1 MKNMKKIVA
10 LLVAVLMLVA
20 SVSAFAEEKD
30 NAGTLNR
37 QDVGAVDG
45 ALTVAGLQVGDVVN
59 FYKVIQWNANT
70 GWGWTTDF
78 DDIEEVGRG
87 MVAGTPN
94 SVVNATEAEKTDGI
108 AGNVLTYVIGKPA
121 EYSVNASTGV
131 STRTKAAI
139 PGRINSELAAELA
152 KLKPNSAKYTATVA
166 EGATQVSITTNLEPG
181 LYLAMINP
189 HTPGMIYN
197 PVFVSADYATD
208 ANGKLTGMDVAQS
221 STWTVG
227 LNDSYSDNAIAKVKT
242 ITVTKTVD
250 DPDTTVPT
258 GNDADADEGTTVDV
272 GEIVKYTVKT
282 TMPEYSDSYTWA
294 KFDIKDTLTNLKLV
308 VDTEHPVKVMV
319 GTVGATLGTSDEVD
333 ATASTYTLT
342 AENDTTSLEV
352 SFKTAYIL
360 EQDAA
365 KDVWV
370 TYYAKVTD
378 TALKNVNPEKNEVTV
393 EFSNNPDNST
403 DYGVL
408 KDVTNEYTFSL
419 DAALFGDG
427 SYETSELIKIGLDK
441 DGNLLTEK
449 HTYHNTVQTAP
460 LQGAV
465 FGLFTS
471 AEAANN
477 AVGNNAEQLKNADG
491 IYKNGIYTDG
501 AIFTSNDIGKLNI
514 KGLDV
519 GTYYLVETLAPDG
532 FIRDQIVRK
541 IEITAKMKQESVTE
555 TLKGRDVTYTTKILE
570 QYTVTITSGSDVV
583 TSTYKMTYDTTSNLP
598 TGKITLKNSGKHT
611 VDPTADNSTLI
622 ANTQGTALPSTG
634 GMGTTIL
641 YIGGS
646 ILVILA
652 AVLLITKRRMNAED

>member
-1 MKNMKKIVA
+1 MI
-10 LLVAVLMLVA
+10 VA
-20 SVSAFAEEKD
+20 SVRAFADGETPGST
-30 NAGTLNR
+30 NRTQIGTP
-37 QDVGAVDG
+37 DA
-45 ALTVAGLQVGDVVN
+45 ALTVAGLKAGDVVN

-78 DDIEEVGRG
+78 ASIENVGKG
-87 MVAGTPN
+87 MVSGSPN
-94 SVVNATEAEKTDGI
+94 SVINATADEKTAGI
-108 AGNVLTYVIGKPA
+108 AGDVLTYVIGKPA

-131 STRTKAAI
+131 SSKTRDAI

-166 EGATQVSITTNLEPG
+166 EGATQVSITENLEPG

-221 STWTVG
+221 STWTVS
-227 LNDSYSDNAIAKVKT
+227 LDDSYSDKAIAKVKT

-250 DPDTTVPT
+250 DPDAIVPT
-258 GNDADADEGTTVDV
+258 DNNADADEGTTVDV

-294 KFDIKDTLTNLKLV
+294 KFDIKDTLTGLKLV
-308 VDTEHPVKVMV
+308 VDNDHPVEVMV
-319 GTVGATLGTSDEVD
+319 GTVGATLGASDKV
-333 ATASTYTLT
+333 TAGDNTYTLT
-342 AENDTTSLEV
+342 AENNATSLTV

-360 EQDAA
+360 GQDAA

-378 TALKNVNPEKNEVTV
+378 EALKNVNPDKNEVTV
-393 EFSNNPDNST
+393 EFSNNPDDSN
-403 DYGVL
+403 DYGIL

-419 DAALFGDG
+419 DAGLYGNDE
-427 SYETSELIKIGLDK
+427 YETSELIKIGLDK

-449 HTYHNTVQTAP
+449 HTYHNTVETAP

-471 AEAANN
+471 AEAANA
-477 AVGNNAEQLKNADG
+477 AVGKNATELKNVDG

-501 AIFTSNDIGKLNI
+501 AIFTSSEIGKLNI

-519 GTYYLVETLAPDG
+519 GTYYLVETLAPVG
-532 FIRDQIVRK
+532 FIRDQIVRE

-555 TLKGRDVTYTTKILE
+555 TLQNREVTYTTKILDE
-570 QYTVTITSGSDVV
+570 YTVKITSGSEVV
-583 TSTYKMTYDTTSNLP
+583 TSTYKMTYNTTSNLP
-598 TGKITLKNSGKHT
+598 AGKIELKNSSKHDST
-611 VDPTADNSTLI
+611 TPTSDLSTLI

-652 AVLLITKRRMNAED
+652 AVMLITKRRMNADE